1 MINQLFIKLWVP
13 WRINISL
20 CETIQK
26 DLELYNC
33 VLYEMIA
40 SRESLD
46 KKKKNY
52 GDTKK
57 LKGSCSWRFNILGCN
72 WTVLITRLRIGTMQL
87 LIMRPPTYFKLLV
100 FFFYDPSLSLSDF
113 WESYLV
119 PLYWF
124 LCLNWCSELELDHEG
139 YKKDMLLRHFIH
151 SFTYYILYNRY

>member
-1 MINQLFIKLWVP
+1 MSTLENKYFSVWNHPEGSWTLQLCPLWDGS
-13 WRINISL
+13 WQGKSW
-20 CETIQK
+20 Q
-26 DLELYNC
+26 
-33 VLYEMIA
+33 
-40 SRESLD
+40 
-46 KKKKNY
+46 KKKS

-57 LKGSCSWRFNILGCN
+57 LKGSCSRRFNILGCN

-119 PLYWF
+119 PLHWF
-124 LCLNWCSELELDHEG
+124 LCLNWCSEWELDHEG